1 MIMSLMSKLL
11 TSTLAV
17 TAILNAGVSEAD
29 LTKFFKKFIV
39 KNPAVEVV
47 GTKIIEEIELP
58 DTKGWK
64 IYLTKMNIEI
74 SNEVKGKEVKKE
86 ISVPQTVFSNGDL
99 ITPVLMNQKTGKNYI
114 NEYRPSM
121 PKSFYDKEHLLFGN
135 KNAKHKIVVFSDPQ
149 CPFCME
155 IVPEIID
162 AVRKY
167 PKTFALYYYH
177 MPLLRIHPV
186 SEILTRV
193 MVVAQQKGENDKV
206 LKLYSLKI
214 APNEVDVDKVLKAV
228 KDHSG
233 LVVTKKEIDAQDIK
247 DVISGDEASAVEMMV
262 TGTPTIYIDGKW
274 DKMRNKYK
282 TFLP

>member
-1 MIMSLMSKLL
+1 M
-11 TSTLAV
+11 
-17 TAILNAGVSEAD
+17 
-29 LTKFFKKFIV
+29 
-39 KNPAVEVV
+39 
-47 GTKIIEEIELP
+47 GTKIIEEIKLP

-86 ISVPQTVFSNGDL
+86 ISVPQTVFSNGEL
-99 ITPVLMNQKTGKNYI
+99 ITPVLMNRKTGKNYL

-121 PKSFYDKEHLLFGN
+121 PKSFYNEEHLLFGN
-135 KNAKHKIVVFSDPQ
+135 RDAKHKIVVFSDPQ

-162 AVRKY
+162 AVRRY

-214 APNEVDVDKVLKAV
+214 KPNETNVDTVLKAV
-228 KDHSG
+228 KKHSG
-233 LVVTKKEIDAQDIK
+233 LVVTKEEIDKKEVKDI
-247 DVISGDEASAVEMMV
+247 IAGDEASAVEMMV

-274 DKMRNKYK
+274 DKMRNQYK